1 MSTTTNTADQDALR
15 VANRYAG
22 LIQKAETLRDRAQA
36 CLDAAAQYRA
46 DARVNQESA
55 ENHRMSARTIRDRNI
70 AHQHAV
76 AARDAEAE
84 AAREI
89 LAARYYEEQSEQ
101 YLAQARAI
109 SF

>member
-22 LIQKAETLRDRAQA
+22 SIEKAQTLQARARA

-46 DARVNQESA
+46 DAAINQESA
-55 ENHRMSARTIRDRNI
+55 ENHRMAARTIRDPNV

-89 LAARYYEEQSEQ
+89 LAARYYEAQAEQ
-101 YLAQARAI
+101 YEAQARAV
-109 SF
+109 SL